1 MLRVEGVCA
10 CTRVCM
16 CVHVFICLPCSSCC
30 RVTTKPS
37 HSKGLKLETQDIE
50 LPLSPPTPFSP
61 TPLTTLWQMHNVPRQ
76 RTALGCRKQCEMSKD
91 PELCPGPEC
100 RGAEHGGRAVDSAV
114 PGHQAV
120 TLPPLPS
127 CLPGLCPLE
136 WKECSGQQAMR

>member
-37 HSKGLKLETQDIE
+37 RSKGLKLETQDIE

-76 RTALGCRKQCEMSKD
+76 RTALGCRKHSVKCPRTLSCALGLSIGVLSMGDVLLTQ
-91 PELCPGPEC
+91 LC
-100 RGAEHGGRAVDSAV
+100 RA
-114 PGHQAV
+114 
-120 TLPPLPS
+120 TKL
-127 CLPGLCPLE
+127 
-136 WKECSGQQAMR
+136 

>member
-1 MLRVEGVCA
+1 MQEA
-10 CTRVCM
+10 
-16 CVHVFICLPCSSCC
+16 
-30 RVTTKPS
+30 
-37 HSKGLKLETQDIE
+37 
-50 LPLSPPTPFSP
+50 
-61 TPLTTLWQMHNVPRQ
+61 
-76 RTALGCRKQCEMSKD
+76 QCEMSKD

-127 CLPGLCPLE
+127 CFPGLCPLE